1 MMSKSD
7 RYFVRGTYLPSSGL
21 MRIPLEQPDLQD
33 GWVVREIHLL
43 PRGDF
48 GTSTVLN
55 GMWCAGSESLF
66 MSFGTNENFMVG
78 MSSGVA
84 RFQMK
89 NGQLAWAIANGNYLA
104 KPYIVIDEQ
113 NWIAEDL
120 FMLAWVVND
129 LGSTSAPAETFSFIL
144 ELEKVSKT
152 NTGAL
157 LEMVADRSQSSSQ
170 T

>member
-1 MMSKSD
+1 MRMTDD
-7 RYFVRGTYLPSSGL
+7 RYFVRGVYSPESGL
-21 MRIPLEQPDLQD
+21 MRIPLEQPELQD
-33 GWVVREIHLL
+33 GWVVRDIHLL
-43 PRGDF
+43 PRGDY

-55 GMWCAGSESLF
+55 GMWCSGSESLF
-66 MSFGTNENFMVG
+66 ICWGTNINFMQG

-84 RFQMK
+84 RFQLK
-89 NGQLAWAIANGNYLA
+89 NGMLAWAIANGNYLA
-104 KPYIVIDEQ
+104 KPLVVIDEQ

-120 FMLAWVVND
+120 FILAWVVND
-129 LGSTSAPAETFSFIL
+129 LGSTSVPAETFNFIL
-144 ELEKVSKT
+144 ELERQTKS

>member
-1 MMSKSD
+1 MAKD
-7 RYFVRGTYLPSSGL
+7 ERYFVRGTYTPSSGL
-21 MRIPLEQPDLQD
+21 MRITLEQPELQD
-33 GWVVREIHLL
+33 GWVVRDIHLL

-55 GMWCAGSESLF
+55 GMWCSGSESLF

-89 NGQLAWAIANGNYLA
+89 NGQVAWCIANGNYLA
-104 KPYIVIDEQ
+104 KPLIVIDQQ

-120 FMLAWVVND
+120 FLLAWVVND
-129 LGSTSAPAETFSFIL
+129 LGSTSAPAETFNFIL

-152 NTGAL
+152 DTGAL

>member
-1 MMSKSD
+1 
-7 RYFVRGTYLPSSGL
+7 
-21 MRIPLEQPDLQD
+21 
-33 GWVVREIHLL
+33 
-43 PRGDF
+43 
-48 GTSTVLN
+48 
-55 GMWCAGSESLF
+55 
-66 MSFGTNENFMVG
+66 MSFGTNENFMQG

-89 NGQLAWAIANGNYLA
+89 NGQLAWAIANGNNLQ

-129 LGSTSAPAETFSFIL
+129 LGSTAAPAETFSFIL
-144 ELEKVSKT
+144 ELEKVAKT